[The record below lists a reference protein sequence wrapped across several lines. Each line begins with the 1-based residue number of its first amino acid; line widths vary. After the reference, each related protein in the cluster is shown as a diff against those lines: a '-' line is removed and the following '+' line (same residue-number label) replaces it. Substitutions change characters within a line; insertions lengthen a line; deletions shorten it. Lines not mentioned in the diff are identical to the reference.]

1 MHTLQTKVPD
11 RIGVIFEEVCKE
23 KGKTP
28 YQCLKE
34 LVYRFLIDQGYQ
46 VYEDAPVETRIEVL
60 KQRVDKLEKE
70 VNELKKQLGQ
80 ITSVI
85 EKMNKSG
92 LYGFMN
98 KRR

>member
-11 RIGVIFEEVCKE
+11 RIAVLFEEVCKE
-23 KGKTP
+23 KGKTS

-34 LVYRFLIDQGYQ
+34 LVYRFLIDQGCQ
-46 VYEDAPVETRIEVL
+46 VYEDAPVETRMEVL

-70 VNELKKQLGQ
+70 VNELKKQVEQLA
-80 ITSVI
+80 SML
-85 EKMNKSG
+85 EKLNKSG